1 MKKNDN
7 DTMILNLKKQV
18 EDKKKLLKNNER
30 FSPKTNCSLLLDN
43 DRHNLNVID
52 KSTILLLLAKLQSL
66 REGLNTLLPDEKL
79 VISGY
84 DVDLW
89 IDDLKS
95 RFNTLNRKLEEERL
109 VVLEQ
114 KLHSLLTSDTKVELE
129 IEDLKG
135 QI

>member
-18 EDKKKLLKNNER
+18 EDKTKLLKNNER
-30 FSPKTNCSLLLDN
+30 FSPKTNCSLSLDN

-52 KSTILLLLAKLQSL
+52 KPTILLLLAKLQSL
-66 REGLNTLLPDEKL
+66 RTSLNTILPDEKL

-89 IDDLKS
+89 IEDLKS

-109 VVLEQ
+109 LVLKQ

-129 IEDLKG
+129 IEDLKS